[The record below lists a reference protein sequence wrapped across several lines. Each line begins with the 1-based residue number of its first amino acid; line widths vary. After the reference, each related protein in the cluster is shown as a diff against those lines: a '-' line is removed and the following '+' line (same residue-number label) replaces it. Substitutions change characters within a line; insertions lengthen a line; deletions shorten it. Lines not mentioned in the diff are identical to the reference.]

1 LPPAARR
8 SASITNL
15 GLPLPVCCGEK
26 TSHQP
31 SPLPRA
37 AIPVLTQPLRLWR
50 CQIGMCAA
58 LARPSRMHQP
68 GFTPSRL
75 RCLRGNLGP
84 VLSPWTSHSKT
95 IASPVLGTKDCAD
108 CLDVVRGSCTI
119 MPRAR
124 PPVAAPL
131 CLHVTSPSTVR
142 PTEPGPQAVSHRAR
156 AVLAPPG
163 PYHPIQFGQE
173 TPERRRRCC
182 LTAARLEARDD
193 TPPP

>member
-1 LPPAARR
+1 MALSNWHVRCARTPQPHASARLHAKPPPLPPRE
-8 SASITNL
+8 L
-15 GLPLPVCCGEK
+15 GA
-26 TSHQP
+26 
-31 SPLPRA
+31 SPLA
-37 AIPVLTQPLRLWR
+37 V
-50 CQIGMCAA
+50 
-58 LARPSRMHQP
+58 
-68 GFTPSRL
+68 
-75 RCLRGNLGP
+75 
-84 VLSPWTSHSKT
+84 VPWTSHSKT